1 MANVNYDCLILRQF
15 ITLSMIFFQ
24 FLMLIKLYLTI
35 ISIINPQFCIT
46 RLYPSFD
53 FTVNQIY
60 AIPHILATL
69 IIAIIIFIYFVV

>member
-35 ISIINPQFCIT
+35 ISIINPQFHIT
-46 RLYPSFD
+46 HLYPSID